1 MFRQKVFM
9 SLLLLLFP
17 FSFIAAQEASTDKS
31 LKFFN
36 KTEAGISF
44 GIGSFKTDIA
54 LGTQKKIRNDEIVI
68 TFQTIN
74 GVKYLNRI
82 ALGVSVGVEKWQ
94 NGLFWPIYGYLGVDL
109 KPVDNTFFANAYLGY
124 SIGTR
129 YATTNYHQGSGGFAL
144 SIGIGYKMK
153 VAKKIK
159 FMYEIFYKYQSVEST
174 YTAQYDTIRPPREV
188 DYKVPLHFAGFK
200 LGICIP

>member
-1 MFRQKVFM
+1 MFRLKVLNA
-9 SLLLLLFP
+9 LLLP
-17 FSFIAAQEASTDKS
+17 FLPLSVLVAQNTSTDKS

-44 GIGSFKTDIA
+44 GIGSFKTDIVM
-54 LGTQKKIRNDEIVI
+54 GTQKKIRNDEIVV

-74 GVKYLNRI
+74 GVKYLNLI
-82 ALGVSVGVEKWQ
+82 SLGLSVGVEKWQ
-94 NGLFWPIYGYLGVDL
+94 KGLFWPIYGYLGVDL
-109 KPVDNTFFANAYLGY
+109 KPSDNTFFANAYFGY

-129 YATTNYHQGSGGFAL
+129 YATTNYHQGSGGFAM

-159 FMYEIFYKYQSVEST
+159 FIYEVFYKYQSIESS
-174 YTAQYDTIRPPREV
+174 YTAQYDTIRAPREV
-188 DYKVPLHFAGFK
+188 AYKVPLHFAGFK
-200 LGICIP
+200 LGICLP